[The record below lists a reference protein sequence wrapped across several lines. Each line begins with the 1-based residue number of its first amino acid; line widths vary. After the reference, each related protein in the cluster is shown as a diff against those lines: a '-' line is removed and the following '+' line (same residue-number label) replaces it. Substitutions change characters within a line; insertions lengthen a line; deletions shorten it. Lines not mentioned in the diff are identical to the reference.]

1 MSFFNKLR
9 IKKTDLKNPLGGLK
23 DVANSLGNTSKT
35 ILDREVT
42 KDANAATAKHRS
54 TLLKNQGKRDSDTNI
69 YRNNTLEF
77 NKTKE
82 TNQNSRWSKTFDQ
95 TTKQNSVRNSQ
106 WSKTFNKPDYKT
118 FTSTDKDGSPVMSV
132 FNTKNGK
139 TTTTGSK
146 VYQAPKVY
154 SQEQKNYHKAKTN
167 DIKVKQSDSIV
178 KSFKEDDI
186 YENLSKDDKYRA
198 IQYIRKNG
206 KLPNLK
212 HIDGL
217 FSDTF
222 SMPKKKTTKKSGS
235 SLDLGL

>member
-9 IKKTDLKNPLGGLK
+9 MKKTDLKNPLGGLK

-154 SQEQKNYHKAKTN
+154 SQEQKDYHKAKTN
-167 DIKVKQSDSIV
+167 DIKVKQTANIIKTYKDSDAY
-178 KSFKEDDI
+178 SFLGKEDKV
-186 YENLSKDDKYRA
+186 LA
-198 IQYIRKNG
+198 IQYIQQNG
-206 KLPNLK
+206 KRPKLDYVK
-212 HIDGL
+212 GV
-217 FSDTF
+217 FSNTF
-222 SMPKKKTTKKSGS
+222 QMPKKQ
-235 SLDLGL
+235 DLGL